1 MLKILQNQKSVT
13 CLIHAFTCIHFFLN
27 ACNCP
32 FKTFEKQ
39 RFQLYLSYNR
49 RPSGSVQTS
58 RVIQHCNHINSHT
71 LHYLGVPE
79 GGVGFLHVCGPSEAH
94 CSFLIVDLLSSYNWN
109 SSNHFVLC
117 GQGI

>member
-1 MLKILQNQKSVT
+1 MASCVKNTTESEKCDMSYS
-13 CLIHAFTCIHFFLN
+13 CIHMYSFFLN

-32 FKTFEKQ
+32 FKTSEKQ

-71 LHYLGVPE
+71 
-79 GGVGFLHVCGPSEAH
+79 
-94 CSFLIVDLLSSYNWN
+94 
-109 SSNHFVLC
+109 
-117 GQGI
+117 